1 MTQQDEPLS
10 GATTKDHGTTRTRVT
25 VKAMSEPRRLLG
37 WDDKE
42 VEFEGKSLGDLLKS
56 ISTLQEEP
64 LYDILIEG
72 DHLKA
77 GFIVS
82 VNGTIVTSPD
92 TPLQSGD
99 RVMTMDVVRLF
110 HGG

>member
-1 MTQQDEPLS
+1 MTGQDKPLP
-10 GATTKDHGTTRTRVT
+10 GAGTKHQGNTRTRVT
-25 VKAMSEPRRLLG
+25 VKAMSEARRILG

-42 VEFEGKSLGDLLKS
+42 VEFEGNTLSDLLKT
-56 ISTLQEEP
+56 ILTLQEEP
-64 LYDILIEG
+64 LYDVLIEG